1 MSFNKIYSQVILPIS
16 NQVLFFFDSIW
27 RPPEDW
33 RYQCWHLYGVGILKI
48 YFYFVKNFTIINSCG
63 NLKRLNSWKILN
75 LLRPGAILTKLLMF
89 KMSMNRQQK
98 LGLILQSLQF
108 IQYDFNRKKVL
119 FPSCNI
125 QMEGNTRSW
134 KFKIL
139 IHNHIQSICQWYNIS
154 FNN

>member
-1 MSFNKIYSQVILPIS
+1 MNGNPFYVNVHMSFNKIYSQVILPIS

-63 NLKRLNSWKILN
+63 NIKRLNSWKILN

-108 IQYDFNRKKVL
+108 IPIRF
-119 FPSCNI
+119 
-125 QMEGNTRSW
+125 
-134 KFKIL
+134 
-139 IHNHIQSICQWYNIS
+139 QSQKSIIS
-154 FNN
+154 FMQYTNGREYSKLKIQDFDT

>member
-63 NLKRLNSWKILN
+63 NLKHLNSWKILN

-89 KMSMNRQQK
+89 KMSMNRHQK
-98 LGLILQSLQF
+98 LGLILQSSYNTISIAKKYYFLHAIYKWKGILEVENSRFWYIIIYNQF
-108 IQYDFNRKKVL
+108 
-119 FPSCNI
+119 
-125 QMEGNTRSW
+125 
-134 KFKIL
+134 
-139 IHNHIQSICQWYNIS
+139 CQWYNIS

>member
-98 LGLILQSLQF
+98 LGLIKQSLQF
-108 IQYDFNRKKVL
+108 IQYDFNRKKFYFL
-119 FPSCNI
+119 HAI
-125 QMEGNTRSW
+125 YKW
-134 KFKIL
+134 KGIL
-139 IHNHIQSICQWYNIS
+139 EVENSRFWYIIINNQFCQWYNIS